1 VALDGVASRWA
12 EARARS
18 LGSEVLALLLALAV
32 SQHPDEDGSER
43 PILLAVDQQLGERTA
58 LGVAPELADP
68 VGPLEVGEHQDV
80 EQLGAGSRPHGVEMC
95 PQSALEL
102 VGTHGRQATLTGP
115 RVVSSV
121 TGGLVNWLMR
131 LSFVTFV
138 VSLSVWGVI
147 AVWGT
152 VRVYELMRTWQII
165 AVSLAV
171 VSGLVMLALL
181 VQAAWARLR
190 R

>member
-1 VALDGVASRWA
+1 MRTWSVRREGAPPKRVEALS
-12 EARARS
+12 
-18 LGSEVLALLLALAV
+18 
-32 SQHPDEDGSER
+32 
-43 PILLAVDQQLGERTA
+43 
-58 LGVAPELADP
+58 
-68 VGPLEVGEHQDV
+68 
-80 EQLGAGSRPHGVEMC
+80 
-95 PQSALEL
+95 QSALEL
-102 VGTHGRQATLTGP
+102 VGTHGRQATLTEP

-121 TGGLVNWLMR
+121 TGGTVNWLMR
-131 LSFVTFV
+131 LSLVTFV
-138 VSLSVWGVI
+138 VSVSVWGVI